1 MFDEGHELLVE
12 GIAMERRCAQD
23 AAEVLD
29 RIARFV
35 ALHPGGDGEF
45 VHLEVAA
52 AFRWT
57 VSFAQNRIAFAVALA
72 TRLPATFAAL
82 RAGEIDEYKA
92 RRIMTATEVLSD
104 ELIARVEAEIVGM
117 AGEWN
122 AGQLNNRLRRAVAR
136 ADPVAAAARA
146 AAKTEARR
154 VIHENLD
161 DGAGLLE
168 IQGDV
173 ERTRLAYG
181 RVRAIATHIKTTG
194 GSDGRTLDQ
203 ITSDVA
209 LDCLAGKEFQN
220 ATVHVWLTLPGT
232 TALGVDNTPGFL
244 AGYGTIPAQRAL
256 KLATQTDA
264 TWQRVVTDPV
274 TGHAIDVGR
283 NTYSPPAALRD
294 HLRVSYPTC
303 TGPGCVRPAHQCDQ
317 DHVVPFPQ
325 GPTNNENLR
334 PACRPH
340 HRAKT
345 HGGWQIEHLEGGRG
359 LTWTTRHGFRFTHQP
374 DPIADPEPIPF

>member
-1 MFDEGHELLVE
+1 MFDEGYELLSE
-12 GIAMERRCAQD
+12 GIALERRCAQD

-72 TRLPATFAAL
+72 TRLPRTFAAL

-122 AGQLNNRLRRAVAR
+122 VRQLNDRLRRAVAR
-136 ADPVAAAARA
+136 ADPAAAAARA
-146 AAKTEARR
+146 AARTEARR

-181 RVRAIATHIKTTG
+181 RVRANATQIKTAG
-194 GSDGRTLDQ
+194 GGDGRTLDQ

-209 LDCLAGKEFQN
+209 LDFLAGKEFQN
-220 ATVHVWLTLPGT
+220 ATVQVWLTLPGT
-232 TALGVDNTPGFL
+232 TALGVDDTPGFL
-244 AGYGTIPAQRAL
+244 AGYGSIPAQRAL

-264 TWQRVVTDPV
+264 TWQRVVTDPA

-303 TGPGCVRPAHQCDQ
+303 TGPGCVQPAHQCDQ
-317 DHVVPFPQ
+317 DHIVPFPQ
-325 GPTNNENLR
+325 GPTDSENLR

-345 HGGWQIEHLEGGRG
+345 HGGWRIEHLEGGRG
-359 LTWTTRHGFRFTHQP
+359 LVWITRHGFRFTHEP